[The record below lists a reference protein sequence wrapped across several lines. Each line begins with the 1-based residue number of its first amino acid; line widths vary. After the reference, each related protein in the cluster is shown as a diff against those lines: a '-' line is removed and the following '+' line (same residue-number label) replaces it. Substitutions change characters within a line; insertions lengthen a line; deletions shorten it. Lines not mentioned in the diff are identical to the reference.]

1 MNQHIAEL
9 LAEYGSHRRAEAQ
22 ATKGSS
28 EKHSE
33 EARRVADE
41 LRRFWADDGDDPS
54 ELEKL
59 LRQADFREQ
68 VRGLYRGS
76 AILPWTREYN
86 EATETQKLLTGELR
100 DFWLSSG
107 HDLNELRKFESKVD
121 SEVASLIAK

>member
-1 MNQHIAEL
+1 MKQQIAEL
-9 LAEYGSHRRAEAQ
+9 LEAYGSHLRAEAH
-22 ATKGSS
+22 ATEGSS
-28 EKHSE
+28 ATHSE
-33 EARRVADE
+33 EALRVADE
-41 LRRFWADDGDDPS
+41 LHRLWADEGDDPS

-76 AILPWTREYN
+76 AVLPWTKEYDDAKEN
-86 EATETQKLLTGELR
+86 QKLLTGELR

-121 SEVASLIAK
+121 SEVASLIVK